1 MDIRIDEEE
10 VGRLSLL
17 HEACDGQI
25 PRAMHERLVLGRVEH
40 HLNTLGRAETLE
52 TQEGLG
58 IGRETN
64 TSIARRTNE

>member
-1 MDIRIDEEE
+1 LR
-10 VGRLSLL
+10 LL
-17 HEACDGQI
+17 HKTSNGEVPGPVD
-25 PRAMHERLVLGRVEH
+25 ERFVFCRVEH